1 VNLVG
6 SLRVHVK
13 LRYYRMQ
20 APYSGQGVGQ
30 SMISAVGM
38 DLSFVTGTVVQAQ
51 HSEAESYWARI
62 WVMLRLV
69 GVHIAG
75 FGQEMEERMVE
86 GFVDLPDR
94 AHGCSR
100 DGSRSWVRRVGT
112 AAVVKAS
119 GP

>member
-1 VNLVG
+1 MNFVG
-6 SLRVHVK
+6 SLDVHVK

-20 APYSGQGVGQ
+20 APCSGRRVGQ
-30 SMISAVGM
+30 SMIFVVGR
-38 DLSFVTGTVVQAQ
+38 DLSFVTGTLVQAQ
-51 HSEAESYWARI
+51 HPEVESYWARI
-62 WVMLRLV
+62 WVTLRPV

-94 AHGCSR
+94 IHGCSR
-100 DGSRSWVRRVGT
+100 DGSRSSVRRGET